1 MDSKEIAKITEDLQK
16 KYPDVGIRAIEV
28 DPNKGTSTFY
38 VDPKPRTLAYL
49 EKGGA
54 IIPKVFKEKAAVITR
69 DTLDRSFLDLSQKD
83 PMQLTNKEFY
93 EKAINY
99 YYTDPLIGSTVNVLS
114 NIAARGFEHD
124 IDDDNIK
131 NFFDVWAFDVKF
143 TEILEWI
150 YLDFFKTGHV
160 TTYKVLAKYEPRVSY
175 LSPIPGQKLKK
186 NNTKKSTGAG
196 LLVEEGAKKN
206 IWSKGHLPVAYTVL
220 NPLLVNIEGN
230 LLFDKV
236 NIKLTPPPELRTLLQ
251 KPGSEL
257 TDEEKE
263 LIKALPSDLKR
274 AAEQG
279 GEFQLD
285 PRLVGSITYKKMPYE
300 RYARPRIFRIFDS
313 LDYKRSLKQA
323 DLSTLDGITNYILVI
338 TIGNDEYPVVTQEEL
353 EAVSQLF
360 NTSGKSFDVVWNHT
374 LKVEKIVSPEI
385 GDILGKEKYAQ
396 VVEDISA
403 GLGIPRTII
412 DGMGDLNSAEIQLA
426 IKGVQ
431 EEIEYARDQ
440 VTRWIYREY
449 QQIAEAMNFER
460 FPKIRWDDS
469 VLKDTI
475 MYMNILSQL
484 VDRRML
490 SYQTALEELGFDYPN
505 ELANMQTEF
514 DLVQEGI
521 FGIIGSPWQQAKAG
535 GLFGGGGGGNVQ
547 PTQRA
552 PKGAPS
558 QGRPAGKPATKK
570 TPQAPNK
577 KATTQRQKK
586 SKPAQKQA
594 SSFTLNDLVDSMSD
608 EEFIEFQSEL
618 SKRRLLGGENYEE

>member
-28 DPNKGTSTFY
+28 DPKKGTSTFY

-374 LKVEKIVSPEI
+374 LKVEKIGSPEI